1 MAETIERW
9 SVTFF
14 NNLEIITMSKIDITG
29 YDKNELSLIVM
40 NDEQKLKIC
49 MDFLNVPE
57 NADAGPMRDMLNAYQ
72 MTEQQFDIL
81 KNDLRA
87 YARNLEAFANA

>member
-1 MAETIERW
+1 
-9 SVTFF
+9 
-14 NNLEIITMSKIDITG
+14 MSKIDITG

-40 NDEQKLKIC
+40 NDEEKLNTC
-49 MDFLNVPE
+49 MDFLLVPE

>member
-1 MAETIERW
+1 
-9 SVTFF
+9 
-14 NNLEIITMSKIDITG
+14 MSKIDITG

-49 MDFLNVPE
+49 MDFLNVPQ
-57 NADAGPMRDMLNAYQ
+57 NWDAEPMADMLNAYE
-72 MTEQQFDIL
+72 MTEEQFDIL

-87 YARNLEAFANA
+87 YGRNLEAFNNG

>member
-1 MAETIERW
+1 
-9 SVTFF
+9 
-14 NNLEIITMSKIDITG
+14 MSKIDITG

-57 NADAGPMRDMLNAYQ
+57 NDDAGPMQRMLNAYK
-72 MTEQQFDIL
+72 MTEEQFDIL
-81 KNDLRA
+81 KNDLSA
-87 YARNLEAFANA
+87 YGRNLDAFAAAEGAA